1 MKGSAMYSTNAADPV
16 TAEAVPDPAGA
27 DSDATAKDSGRLIID
42 SRFGALAISRNS
54 VLDFPRGLLGFGE
67 FHSFGIADLSDPRYS
82 QFKVLLFLEDHQLA
96 FLVLPLDPN
105 TGFIDRADLDTACD
119 TLMIKIDDVII
130 LLVVTAR
137 KVEQGASVTAN
148 LRAPLLID
156 SITRIGNQ
164 YVMRDERYPVRF
176 QI

>member
-1 MKGSAMYSTNAADPV
+1 MKGSAMYSLSSPEAAA
-16 TAEAVPDPAGA
+16 AEAAPDHA
-27 DSDATAKDSGRLIID
+27 DSDADAAAKDSSRLIID
-42 SRFGALAISRNS
+42 SRFGSLAISRNS
-54 VLDFPRGLLGFGE
+54 ILDFPRGLLGFGE

-82 QFKVLLFLEDHQLA
+82 QFKVLQCLEDHQLA

>member
-16 TAEAVPDPAGA
+16 TAEAAPDPAGT

-67 FHSFGIADLSDPRYS
+67 FHSFGIADLSDPRYA
-82 QFKVLLFLEDHQLA
+82 QFKVLQCLEDHQLA

-105 TGFIDRADLDTACD
+105 TGFIDRADLDAACNSLLVD
-119 TLMIKIDDVII
+119 IDDLVIM
-130 LLVVTAR
+130 LVVTVR
-137 KVEQGASVTAN
+137 KTEQGASITAN

-156 SITRIGNQ
+156 SKTHTGYQ
-164 YVMRDERYPVRF
+164 YVMRSERYPVRF